1 MEGGMAGHGM
11 SASYQPAEKSKT
23 KQNFLK
29 TSKKRASV
37 CTGLRLGG
45 FQEVFVRLWGFWV
58 EDSQSKQA
66 EKGAVKK

>member
-29 TSKKRASV
+29 TSKTGPPCARA
-37 CTGLRLGG
+37 CDLGD
-45 FQEVFVRLWGFWV
+45 FRKFL
-58 EDSQSKQA
+58 
-66 EKGAVKK
+66 